1 MSFRNLLH
9 NIVFSY
15 YYYEQLIPNGRTL
28 RNIALQ
34 NFGVYSIHS
43 GRFDISTDVE
53 SPVVMANG
61 VGAKTSPS
69 RGVPVI

>member
-15 YYYEQLIPNGRTL
+15 YYYEQLIPDGRTL

-43 GRFDISTDVE
+43 DTV
-53 SPVVMANG
+53 
-61 VGAKTSPS
+61 
-69 RGVPVI
+69 